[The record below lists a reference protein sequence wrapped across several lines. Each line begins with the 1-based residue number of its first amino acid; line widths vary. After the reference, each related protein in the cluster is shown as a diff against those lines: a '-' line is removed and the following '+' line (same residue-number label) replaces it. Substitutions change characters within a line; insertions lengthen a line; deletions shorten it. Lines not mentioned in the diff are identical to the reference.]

1 MDNTNTLSI
10 ALRWSRKA
18 FNLDI
23 ELTMPA
29 QGVTAIYGA
38 SGSGKTSVL
47 RCIAGLEKVENCELS
62 FRDQVWQDGKTFVP
76 TNQRGIGYVFQEASL
91 FPHLTADANLRY
103 ALKRA
108 RPGKVLTTFADVVE
122 LLGLRTLLD
131 QYPDQLSGGERQ
143 RVAIARALLINPQ
156 LLLMDEPLASLDHQ
170 RKQELLPYL
179 ERICY
184 QLNVPVIYIS
194 HSLWEVSLLADHIV
208 MLDAGRVTKSE
219 NFLEAI
225 NKPDFP
231 ISQQESISSLLQC
244 KVMEHNQNWGLTRF
258 TLKGMDKQ
266 EIDKQEVAESLAE
279 KKVQP
284 HSLWLQQCDLAPGQE
299 VRLNILA
306 SDVSLS
312 LSHHEDTSISNILP
326 VTIMSMESLPHG
338 LLMLQLQLG
347 DAILRAKLTQRSV
360 DRLALTIGQKV
371 WAQVKSAALIQ

>member
-1 MDNTNTLSI
+1 MDNTHTLSI

-23 ELTMPA
+23 DLTIPA

-91 FPHLTADANLRY
+91 FPHLTADANLRF

-108 RPGKVLTTFADVVE
+108 RPGNALTTFSDVVE

-156 LLLMDEPLASLDHQ
+156 LLLMDEPLASLDHK

-179 ERICY
+179 ERICH
-184 QLNVPVIYIS
+184 QFNVPVIYIS

-208 MLDAGRVTKSE
+208 MLDAGRVIKSE

-231 ISQQESISSLLQC
+231 ISQQENISSLLQC
-244 KVMEHNQNWGLTRF
+244 KVMEHNQKWGLTRF

-266 EIDKQEVAESLAE
+266 KMAESLSE
-279 KKVQP
+279 KKAQP

-326 VTIMSMESLPHG
+326 VTILSMESLPHG

-347 DAILRAKLTQRSV
+347 DAILRATLTQRSV
-360 DRLALTIGQKV
+360 DRLVLTIGQKV

>member
-1 MDNTNTLSI
+1 MDNTHTLSI

-23 ELTMPA
+23 DLTIPA

-62 FRDQVWQDGKTFVP
+62 FRDQVWQDGKIFVP

-108 RPGKVLTTFADVVE
+108 RPGNALTTFSDVVK

-179 ERICY
+179 ERICH
-184 QLNVPVIYIS
+184 QFNVPVIYIS

-208 MLDAGRVTKSE
+208 MLDAGRVIKSE

-231 ISQQESISSLLQC
+231 ISQQENISSLLQC
-244 KVMEHNQNWGLTRF
+244 KVMEHNQKWGLTRF

-266 EIDKQEVAESLAE
+266 KMAESLSE
-279 KKVQP
+279 KKAQP
-284 HSLWLQQCDLAPGQE
+284 HSLWLQQCYLAPGQE

-326 VTIMSMESLPHG
+326 VTILSMESLPHG

-347 DAILRAKLTQRSV
+347 DAILRATLTQRSV
-360 DRLALTIGQKV
+360 DRLVLTIGQKV

>member
-1 MDNTNTLSI
+1 MDHNNDLSI
-10 ALRWSRKA
+10 VLKWPRKS
-18 FNLDI
+18 FTLDLDLVI
-23 ELTMPA
+23 PA

-47 RCIAGLEKVENCELS
+47 RCLAGLEKVENCELS
-62 FRDQVWQDGKTFVP
+62 FRGQVWQNRNKFVP
-76 TNQRGIGYVFQEASL
+76 TNQRAIGYVFQEASL
-91 FPHLTADANLRY
+91 FPHLTAGANLRY
-103 ALKRA
+103 ALTRA
-108 RPGKVLTTFADVVE
+108 RPGNALTTFADVVE
-122 LLGLRTLLD
+122 LLGLLTLLD

-179 ERICY
+179 ERICH
-184 QLNVPVIYIS
+184 QFNVPVIYIS

-208 MLDAGRVTKSE
+208 MLDAGKVTKSE
-219 NFLEAI
+219 NFLAAI

-258 TLKGMDKQ
+258 TLKGMDKP
-266 EIDKQEVAESLAE
+266 EVAESLAA

-284 HSLWLQQCDLAPGQE
+284 HSLWLPQCDLAPGQE

-326 VTIMSMESLPHG
+326 VTIISMESLPHG

-360 DRLALTIGQKV
+360 DRLGLTIGEKV
-371 WAQVKSAALIQ
+371 WAQVKSAALIH

>member
-1 MDNTNTLSI
+1 MANNDDLSI
-10 ALRWSRKA
+10 VVKWPRKA
-18 FNLDI
+18 FNLD
-23 ELTMPA
+23 LNLVLPT

-38 SGSGKTSVL
+38 SGSGKTSLL
-47 RCIAGLEKVENCELS
+47 RCIAGLDNVKGCELK
-62 FRDQVWQDGKTFVP
+62 FRDQVWQSNKNFIP
-76 TNQRGIGYVFQEASL
+76 THQRAIGYVFQEASL
-91 FPHLTADANLRY
+91 FLHLTAGGNLAY

-108 RPGKVLTTFADVVE
+108 NSGKALVTFDEVVE
-122 LLGLRTLLD
+122 LLGLDHFLE

-143 RVAIARALLINPQ
+143 RVAIARALLINPT

-179 ERICY
+179 ERICR
-184 QLNVPVIYIS
+184 QFSVPIIYIS

-208 MLDAGRVTKSE
+208 MLEAGRVIKSE
-219 NFLEAI
+219 NFLQAI

-231 ISQQESISSLLQC
+231 IAQQENISSLLQC
-244 KVMEHNQNWGLTRF
+244 KVMEHNQKWGLTRF
-258 TLKGMDKQ
+258 TLKG
-266 EIDKQEVAESLAE
+266 IAEQGTEAE
-279 KKVQP
+279 
-284 HSLWLQQCDLAPGQE
+284 HSLWLQQCDLAPGKE

-326 VTIMSMESLPHG
+326 VTIMTIEPLPHG

-347 DAILRAKLTQRSV
+347 DSILRAKLTQRSV
-360 DRLALTIGQKV
+360 DRLNLTVGQNV

>member
-1 MDNTNTLSI
+1 MDTENVLS
-10 ALRWSRKA
+10 LVLKWPRKT
-18 FNLDI
+18 FNLEIDLNI
-23 ELTMPA
+23 PA

-38 SGSGKTSVL
+38 SGSGKTSLL
-47 RCIAGLEKVENCELS
+47 RCIAGLEKVKGCELK
-62 FRDQVWQDGKTFVP
+62 FRDQVWQDRKKFVP
-76 TNQRGIGYVFQEASL
+76 THQRAIGYVFQEASL
-91 FPHLTADANLRY
+91 FPHLTAGANLAY

-108 RPGKVLTTFADVVE
+108 CPGKALTTLDEVVE
-122 LLGLRTLLD
+122 LLGLLTLLD

-179 ERICY
+179 ERICH
-184 QLNVPVIYIS
+184 QFNVPVIYIS

-208 MLDAGRVTKSE
+208 MLDAGKVTKSE
-219 NFLEAI
+219 NFLAAI

-231 ISQQESISSLLQC
+231 ISQQENISSLLQC

-258 TLKGMDKQ
+258 TLKGM
-266 EIDKQEVAESLAE
+266 AEDVLEGHLSE
-279 KKVQP
+279 KKGQQ
-284 HSLWLQQCDLAPGQE
+284 HSLWLQECDLAPGQE

>member
-1 MDNTNTLSI
+1 MDNTHTLSI

-23 ELTMPA
+23 DLTIPA

-91 FPHLTADANLRY
+91 FPHLTAGANLRY

-108 RPGKVLTTFADVVE
+108 RPSNALTTFADVVE
-122 LLGLRTLLD
+122 LLELLTLLD

-179 ERICY
+179 ERICH
-184 QLNVPVIYIS
+184 QFNVPVIYIS

-208 MLDAGRVTKSE
+208 MLEAGRVTKSE

-231 ISQQESISSLLQC
+231 ISQQENISSLLQC

-266 EIDKQEVAESLAE
+266 EVAESLS
-279 KKVQP
+279 KKKAQP

-326 VTIMSMESLPHG
+326 VTILSMESLPHG

-347 DAILRAKLTQRSV
+347 DAILRATLTQRSV
-360 DRLALTIGQKV
+360 DRLVLTIGQKV

>member
-1 MDNTNTLSI
+1 MENKNELSI
-10 ALRWSRKA
+10 ALTWARKS
-18 FNLDI
+18 FTLELDLVI
-23 ELTMPA
+23 PA

-38 SGSGKTSVL
+38 SGSGKTSLL
-47 RCIAGLEKVENCELS
+47 RCIAGLEKVKHCQLT
-62 FRDQVWQDGKTFVP
+62 FRDQVWQNNKKFVP
-76 TNQRGIGYVFQEASL
+76 THQRGIGYVFQEASL
-91 FPHLTADANLRY
+91 FAHLTARANLIY

-108 RPGKVLTTFADVVE
+108 RPGKPLTTLDEVVE
-122 LLGLRTLLD
+122 LLSLSNLLD

-179 ERICY
+179 ERICHTFH
-184 QLNVPVIYIS
+184 VPVIYIS

-208 MLDAGRVTKSE
+208 MLEAGRMTKSD
-219 NFLEAI
+219 NFLYAI
-225 NKPDFP
+225 NQPDFP
-231 ISQQESISSLLQC
+231 IAQQENISSLLQC
-244 KVMEHNQNWGLTRF
+244 EVMEHNQLWGLTRF
-258 TLKGMDKQ
+258 TLKGMTDKED
-266 EIDKQEVAESLAE
+266 EIQ
-279 KKVQP
+279 

-326 VTIMSMESLPHG
+326 VTIIDMESLAQG

-347 DAILRAKLTQRSV
+347 SSILRAKLTQRSV
-360 DRLALTIGQKV
+360 DRLQLKIGQEV
-371 WAQVKSAALIQ
+371 WAQVKSAALIH

>member
-1 MDNTNTLSI
+1 MDNNNTLSI
-10 ALRWSRKA
+10 ALKWSRKA

-23 ELTMPA
+23 DLTMPA

-47 RCIAGLEKVENCELS
+47 RCIAGLEKVENCALS
-62 FRDQVWQDGKTFVP
+62 FRDQVWQDRNKFVP
-76 TNQRGIGYVFQEASL
+76 TNQRAIGYVFQEASL
-91 FPHLTADANLRY
+91 FPHLTAGANLRY

-108 RPGKVLTTFADVVE
+108 RPGKVLTTFAEVVE
-122 LLGLRTLLD
+122 LLGLLTLLD

-179 ERICY
+179 ERICH
-184 QLNVPVIYIS
+184 QFNVPVIYIS

-208 MLDAGRVTKSE
+208 MLDAGKVTKSE

-231 ISQQESISSLLQC
+231 ISQQENISSLLQC
-244 KVMEHNQNWGLTRF
+244 KVMEHNQNWCLTRF
-258 TLKGMDKQ
+258 TLKGM
-266 EIDKQEVAESLAE
+266 DKQEVAESLAE

-284 HSLWLQQCDLAPGQE
+284 YSLWLPQCDLAPGQA

-326 VTIMSMESLPHG
+326 VTIMSMDSLPNG

-360 DRLALTIGQKV
+360 DRLGLTIGQKV

>member
-1 MDNTNTLSI
+1 MDNTHTLSI

-23 ELTMPA
+23 DLTIPA

-91 FPHLTADANLRY
+91 FPHLTAGANLRY

-108 RPGKVLTTFADVVE
+108 RPSNALTTFADVVE
-122 LLGLRTLLD
+122 LLELLTLLD

-179 ERICY
+179 ERICH
-184 QLNVPVIYIS
+184 QFNVPVIYIS

-208 MLDAGRVTKSE
+208 MLEAGRVTKSE

-231 ISQQESISSLLQC
+231 ISQQENISSLLQC

-266 EIDKQEVAESLAE
+266 EVAESLS
-279 KKVQP
+279 KKKGQP

-326 VTIMSMESLPHG
+326 VTILSMESLPHG

-347 DAILRAKLTQRSV
+347 DAILRATLTQRSV
-360 DRLALTIGQKV
+360 DRLVLTIGQKV

>member
-10 ALRWSRKA
+10 ALKWSRKA

-23 ELTMPA
+23 DLTMPA

-62 FRDQVWQDGKTFVP
+62 FRGQVWQNRNKFVP
-76 TNQRGIGYVFQEASL
+76 TNQRAIGYVFQEASL
-91 FPHLTADANLRY
+91 FPHLTAGANLRY
-103 ALKRA
+103 ALTRA
-108 RPGKVLTTFADVVE
+108 RPGKALTTFAEVVE
-122 LLGLRTLLD
+122 LLGLLTLLD

-179 ERICY
+179 ERICH
-184 QLNVPVIYIS
+184 QFNLPVIYIS

-208 MLDAGRVTKSE
+208 MLDAGKVTKSE

-231 ISQQESISSLLQC
+231 ISQQENISSLLQC
-244 KVMEHNQNWGLTRF
+244 KVMEHNQNWCLTRF
-258 TLKGMDKQ
+258 TLKGM
-266 EIDKQEVAESLAE
+266 DKQEVAESLAE

-284 HSLWLQQCDLAPGQE
+284 YSLWLPQCDLAPGQA

-326 VTIMSMESLPHG
+326 VTIMSMDSLPNG

-360 DRLALTIGQKV
+360 DRLGLTIGQKV

>member
-1 MDNTNTLSI
+1 MDSTNTLSI
-10 ALRWSRKA
+10 VLKWSRKS

-23 ELTMPA
+23 DLTIPA

-38 SGSGKTSVL
+38 SGSGKTSLL
-47 RCIAGLEKVENCELS
+47 RCIAGLENVENCELS
-62 FRDQVWQDGKTFVP
+62 FRDQVWQSRKKFMP
-76 TNQRGIGYVFQEASL
+76 TNQRAIGYVFQEASL
-91 FPHLTADANLRY
+91 FPHLTAGDNLRY

-108 RPGKVLTTFADVVE
+108 RLGKALTTLDEVIE
-122 LLGLRTLLD
+122 LLGLANLLD
-131 QYPDQLSGGERQ
+131 QFPDQLSGGERQ

-156 LLLMDEPLASLDHQ
+156 LLLMDEPLSSLDHQ

-179 ERICY
+179 ERICH
-184 QLNVPVIYIS
+184 QFNVPVVYIS
-194 HSLWEVSLLADHIV
+194 HSFWEVSLLADHIV

-225 NKPDFP
+225 NKPNFP
-231 ISQQESISSLLQC
+231 ISQQENISSLLQC
-244 KVMEHNQNWGLTRF
+244 KVMEHNKNWGLTRF
-258 TLKGMDKQ
+258 TLKGM
-266 EIDKQEVAESLAE
+266 EE
-279 KKVQP
+279 KGMQC
-284 HSLWLQQCDLAPGQE
+284 SLWLQQCDLAPGEE

-326 VTIMSMESLPHG
+326 VIIISIEPLRQG

-360 DRLALTIGQKV
+360 DRLALKVGQNV

>member
-1 MDNTNTLSI
+1 MDNTHTLSI

-23 ELTMPA
+23 DLTIPA

-62 FRDQVWQDGKTFVP
+62 FRDQVWQDGKIFVP

-108 RPGKVLTTFADVVE
+108 RPGNALTTFSDVVK

-179 ERICY
+179 ERICH
-184 QLNVPVIYIS
+184 QFNVPVIYIS

-208 MLDAGRVTKSE
+208 MLDAGRVIKSE

-231 ISQQESISSLLQC
+231 ISQQENISSLLQC
-244 KVMEHNQNWGLTRF
+244 KVMEHNQKWGLTRF

-266 EIDKQEVAESLAE
+266 KMAESLSE
-279 KKVQP
+279 KKAQP

-326 VTIMSMESLPHG
+326 VTILSMESLPHG

>member
-1 MDNTNTLSI
+1 MDNTHTLSI

-23 ELTMPA
+23 DLTIPA

-91 FPHLTADANLRY
+91 FPHLTANANLRF

-108 RPGKVLTTFADVVE
+108 RPGNALTTFSDVVE

-156 LLLMDEPLASLDHQ
+156 LLLMDEPLASLDHK

-179 ERICY
+179 ERICH
-184 QLNVPVIYIS
+184 QFNVPVIYIS

-208 MLDAGRVTKSE
+208 MLDAGRVIKSE

-231 ISQQESISSLLQC
+231 ISQQENISSLLQC
-244 KVMEHNQNWGLTRF
+244 KVMEHNQKWGLTRF

-266 EIDKQEVAESLAE
+266 KMAESLSE
-279 KKVQP
+279 KKAQP

-326 VTIMSMESLPHG
+326 VTILSMESLPHG

-347 DAILRAKLTQRSV
+347 DAILRATLTQRSV
-360 DRLALTIGQKV
+360 DRLVLTIGQKV

>member
-10 ALRWSRKA
+10 ALKWSRKA

-23 ELTMPA
+23 DLTMPA

-47 RCIAGLEKVENCELS
+47 RCIAGLEKVDNCVLR

-91 FPHLTADANLRY
+91 FPHLTAGANLRY

-108 RPGKVLTTFADVVE
+108 RPGNALTTFADVVE

-156 LLLMDEPLASLDHQ
+156 LLLMDEPLAALDHQ

-179 ERICY
+179 ERICH

-219 NFLEAI
+219 SFLEAI

-231 ISQQESISSLLQC
+231 ILQQENISSLLQC

-266 EIDKQEVAESLAE
+266 DLAESLSE
-279 KKVQP
+279 KKAQP
-284 HSLWLQQCDLAPGQE
+284 YSLWLQQCDLAPGQE

>member
-1 MDNTNTLSI
+1 MDNTRTLSI
-10 ALRWSRKA
+10 ALKWSRKA

-23 ELTMPA
+23 DLTIPA

-47 RCIAGLEKVENCELS
+47 RCIAGLEKVENCELI

-76 TNQRGIGYVFQEASL
+76 TNQRGMGYVFQEASL
-91 FPHLTADANLRY
+91 FPHLTAGANLRY

-108 RPGKVLTTFADVVE
+108 RPGNALTTFADVVE

-179 ERICY
+179 ERICH
-184 QLNVPVIYIS
+184 QFNVPVIYIS

-231 ISQQESISSLLQC
+231 ILQQESISSLLQC
-244 KVMEHNQNWGLTRF
+244 KVMEHNHNWGLTRF

-266 EIDKQEVAESLAE
+266 AVPESLSE

-326 VTIMSMESLPHG
+326 VTIMTMEPLLHG

-360 DRLALTIGQKV
+360 DRLALTIGQRV

>member
-1 MDNTNTLSI
+1 MDHNNDLSI
-10 ALRWSRKA
+10 VLKWPRKS
-18 FNLDI
+18 FTLDLDLVI
-23 ELTMPA
+23 PA

-47 RCIAGLEKVENCELS
+47 RCLAGLEKVENCELS
-62 FRDQVWQDGKTFVP
+62 FRGQVWQNRNKFVP
-76 TNQRGIGYVFQEASL
+76 TNQRAIGYVFQEASL
-91 FPHLTADANLRY
+91 FPHLTAGANLRY
-103 ALKRA
+103 ALTRA
-108 RPGKVLTTFADVVE
+108 RPGNALTTFAEVVE
-122 LLGLRTLLD
+122 LLGLLTLLD

-179 ERICY
+179 ERICH
-184 QLNVPVIYIS
+184 QFNVPVIYIS

-231 ISQQESISSLLQC
+231 ISQQENISSLLQC

-266 EIDKQEVAESLAE
+266 EVAESLAA

-284 HSLWLQQCDLAPGQE
+284 HSLWLPQCDLAPGQE

-326 VTIMSMESLPHG
+326 VTIISMESLPHG

-360 DRLALTIGQKV
+360 DRLGLTIGQKV

>member
-1 MDNTNTLSI
+1 MDNTHTLSI

-23 ELTMPA
+23 DLTIPA

-91 FPHLTADANLRY
+91 FPHLTADANLRF

-108 RPGKVLTTFADVVE
+108 RPGNALTTFSDVVE

-179 ERICY
+179 ERICH
-184 QLNVPVIYIS
+184 QFNVPVIYIS

-208 MLDAGRVTKSE
+208 MLDAGRVIKSE

-231 ISQQESISSLLQC
+231 ISQQENISSLLQC
-244 KVMEHNQNWGLTRF
+244 KVMEHNQKWGLTRF

-266 EIDKQEVAESLAE
+266 KMAESLSE
-279 KKVQP
+279 KKAQP

-326 VTIMSMESLPHG
+326 VTILSMESLPHG

-347 DAILRAKLTQRSV
+347 DAILRATLTQRSV
-360 DRLALTIGQKV
+360 DRLVLTIGQKV

>member
-1 MDNTNTLSI
+1 MDNTHTLSI

-23 ELTMPA
+23 DLTIPA

-62 FRDQVWQDGKTFVP
+62 FRDQVWQDGKIFVP

-108 RPGKVLTTFADVVE
+108 RPGNALTTFSDVVK

-179 ERICY
+179 ERICH
-184 QLNVPVIYIS
+184 QFNVPVIYIS

-208 MLDAGRVTKSE
+208 MLDAGRVIKSE

-231 ISQQESISSLLQC
+231 ISQQENISSLLQC
-244 KVMEHNQNWGLTRF
+244 KVMEHNQKWGLTRF

-266 EIDKQEVAESLAE
+266 KMAESLSE
-279 KKVQP
+279 KKAQP

-326 VTIMSMESLPHG
+326 VTILSMESLPHG

-347 DAILRAKLTQRSV
+347 DAILRATLTQRSV
-360 DRLALTIGQKV
+360 DRLVLTIGQKV

>member
-1 MDNTNTLSI
+1 MGNNDLSI
-10 ALRWSRKA
+10 ALTWSRKS
-18 FNLDI
+18 FNLD
-23 ELTMPA
+23 LDLVLPT
-29 QGVTAIYGA
+29 QGVIAIYGA
-38 SGSGKTSVL
+38 SGSGKTSLL
-47 RCIAGLEKVENCELS
+47 RCIAGLEKVKGCQLK
-62 FRDQVWQDGKTFVP
+62 FRDQVWQNNKQFTP
-76 TNQRGIGYVFQEASL
+76 THKRAIGYVFQEASL
-91 FPHLTADANLRY
+91 FPHLTAGGNLAY

-108 RPGKVLTTFADVVE
+108 NPGKPLATLDEVVT
-122 LLGLRTLLD
+122 LLGLDNLLE

-143 RVAIARALLINPQ
+143 RVAIARALLINPT

-179 ERICY
+179 ERICR
-184 QLNVPVIYIS
+184 QFSVPIIYIS

-219 NFLEAI
+219 NFLQAI

-231 ISQQESISSLLQC
+231 IVQPENISSLLQC
-244 KVMEHNQNWGLTRF
+244 KVMEHNQKWGLTRF
-258 TLKGMDKQ
+258 TLKGMEENK
-266 EIDKQEVAESLAE
+266 AE
-279 KKVQP
+279 
-284 HSLWLQQCDLAPGQE
+284 HSLWLQQCDLAAGQE

-326 VTIMSMESLPHG
+326 VTILSMESLQHG

-347 DAILRAKLTQRSV
+347 DSILRAKLTQRSC
-360 DRLALTIGQKV
+360 DRLDLSIGQNV